1 MPPRTND
8 TAPDGEQAPQPPL
21 ERPAREFGPRQP
33 DMAGAA
39 EGAGGTDEHT
49 GPSASGPGESDVAE
63 PEADGS
69 GALRAA
75 KAPEQNPE
83 GLAATSTGHSDG
95 RRSSTTEPTDT
106 TPDSPTDTVEPGK
119 PDPTDTTT
127 AGTPGGTPAPGTG
140 KVAKTE
146 PGPEQGPGDLA
157 ATGASRSEAPRSSV
171 AEGAGTPASQVTLA
185 THAAPESRAADAA
198 GPGGGAPAGETTDT
212 PAPATAEA
220 DADRTLRAVPTPER
234 SDSQQESGNLAAPAA
249 PASDVAAASR
259 DAAPSPEGASDGDDD
274 QSSPTAPDPDERVA
288 AVRRVGEASRR
299 WRALQLGA
307 CAAALAVA
315 FTAGAVVLG
324 AVRDGGATASV
335 SSAPAAMSPALLA
348 SGDLEASIASIQA
361 HLRSQPKDF
370 GSWATLG
377 LAYVEQ
383 ARTKGDPSRYPQ
395 AQQALARSLEL
406 RPDNDS
412 ALAGRAALAAARHD
426 FPGALKYA
434 DQALEQNP
442 YSERALSTR
451 IDALVELGRYD
462 EASKAADEADDKRPG
477 VPVFTR
483 YAYVRE
489 LRGDVATARRV
500 LERALGSASS
510 RGDVAYVATALGQL
524 AWNQGEYESALEY
537 YARALA
543 ADDAYLPALEGRSR
557 AQFADGDLAG
567 AIKGMEEL
575 VSRYPLPGPLVE
587 LGELYEVR
595 GGDGDLAKAR
605 DQYALVN
612 AWTAIARA
620 NGVNADLDTALA
632 AADHGD
638 RKSALRA
645 ARAEW
650 DRRETV
656 HTADALAWALHVN
669 GQDEEAL
676 PYARRATATG
686 YRNASFLYHL
696 GMIEQATGNARE
708 ARASLSAALELNP
721 GFSPLGAQKARTA
734 LKSLEAAK

>member
-8 TAPDGEQAPQPPL
+8 NAPDREQAPQPPL
-21 ERPAREFGPRQP
+21 TRPGRELGPRP
-33 DMAGAA
+33 TDTAGAA
-39 EGAGGTDEHT
+39 DILDTEDSDSTEERAG
-49 GPSASGPGESDVAE
+49 
-63 PEADGS
+63 
-69 GALRAA
+69 
-75 KAPEQNPE
+75 
-83 GLAATSTGHSDG
+83 TSTA
-95 RRSSTTEPTDT
+95 
-106 TPDSPTDTVEPGK
+106 V
-119 PDPTDTTT
+119 
-127 AGTPGGTPAPGTG
+127 
-140 KVAKTE
+140 
-146 PGPEQGPGDLA
+146 
-157 ATGASRSEAPRSSV
+157 
-171 AEGAGTPASQVTLA
+171 
-185 THAAPESRAADAA
+185 
-198 GPGGGAPAGETTDT
+198 
-212 PAPATAEA
+212 PAPATAERGGTGPVA
-220 DADRTLRAVPTPER
+220 EP
-234 SDSQQESGNLAAPAA
+234 A
-249 PASDVAAASR
+249 PASAAERNDREPGSETLAPADTGRSTGTEAPGK
-259 DAAPSPEGASDGDDD
+259 AAPRETPETEPAAETGKAAVTDLSPGVDEASGTEASPEMTPDIPAG
-274 QSSPTAPDPDERVA
+274 QSSPAASDERVA
-288 AVRRVGEASRR
+288 AVRRLGESSRR
-299 WRALQLGA
+299 WRAVQLGA

-324 AVRDGGATASV
+324 AVRDGSGTATV

-348 SGDLEASIASIQA
+348 SGDIGASIASLQA
-361 HLRSQPKDF
+361 HLRAQPRDF

-406 RPDNDS
+406 KPDNDP

-426 FPGALKYA
+426 FPGALEYA
-434 DQALEQNP
+434 DQALAQNP
-442 YSERALSTR
+442 YSERALSIR

-462 EASKAADEADDKRPG
+462 EASKATDEADAKRPG

-489 LRGDVATARRV
+489 LRGEVTVARRV
-500 LERALGSASS
+500 LEQALGSATS
-510 RGDVAYVATALGQL
+510 RGDIAYVSTTLGQL
-524 AWNQGEYESALEY
+524 AWNQGEYKSALEF

-543 ADDAYLPALEGRSR
+543 ADDTYLPALEGRSR

-567 AIKGMEEL
+567 AILGMEDV

-595 GGDGDLAKAR
+595 GGEGDLAKAR

-686 YRNASFLYHL
+686 YRNASFIYHR
-696 GMIEQATGNARE
+696 GMIEQATGHPKE

-721 GFSPLGAQKARTA
+721 GFSPLGARKARTA

>member
-8 TAPDGEQAPQPPL
+8 NAPEREQAPQPPAAHPGR
-21 ERPAREFGPRQP
+21 EPGEQPA
-33 DMAGAA
+33 DTAGAA
-39 EGAGGTDEHT
+39 PGTPVT
-49 GPSASGPGESDVAE
+49 GTADTASG
-63 PEADGS
+63 
-69 GALRAA
+69 
-75 KAPEQNPE
+75 
-83 GLAATSTGHSDG
+83 
-95 RRSSTTEPTDT
+95 
-106 TPDSPTDTVEPGK
+106 
-119 PDPTDTTT
+119 
-127 AGTPGGTPAPGTG
+127 
-140 KVAKTE
+140 
-146 PGPEQGPGDLA
+146 
-157 ATGASRSEAPRSSV
+157 
-171 AEGAGTPASQVTLA
+171 
-185 THAAPESRAADAA
+185 
-198 GPGGGAPAGETTDT
+198 
-212 PAPATAEA
+212 
-220 DADRTLRAVPTPER
+220 
-234 SDSQQESGNLAAPAA
+234 
-249 PASDVAAASR
+249 
-259 DAAPSPEGASDGDDD
+259 
-274 QSSPTAPDPDERVA
+274 PDERVA
-288 AVRRVGEASRR
+288 AVRRLGESSRR
-299 WRALQLGA
+299 WRSLQLGA
-307 CAAALAVA
+307 CAVALAVA

-324 AVRDGGATASV
+324 ALRDGGGTAAV
-335 SSAPAAMSPALLA
+335 ASAPAVMSPALLA
-348 SGDLEASIASIQA
+348 SGDLDASIASLQG

-395 AQQALARSLEL
+395 AQEALKRSLEL

-426 FPGALKYA
+426 FPDALTYA
-434 DQALEQNP
+434 DQALAQNP

-451 IDALVELGRYD
+451 IDALVELGRYE
-462 EASKAADEADDKRPG
+462 EALKATDEADAKRPG

-489 LRGDVATARRV
+489 LRGDVGTARRV
-500 LERALGSASS
+500 LEQALGSASS
-510 RGDVAYVATALGQL
+510 RGDIAYVATALGQL
-524 AWNQGEYESALEY
+524 DWNQGEYKSALEY

-543 ADDAYLPALEGRSR
+543 ADDAYLPALEGRAR
-557 AQFADGDLAG
+557 AQYANGDRAG
-567 AIKGMEEL
+567 AVKGMEDV
-575 VSRYPLPGPLVE
+575 VSRFPLPGPLVE

-595 GGDGDLAKAR
+595 GDDGDLDRAR

-638 RKSALRA
+638 KKSALRA

-686 YRNASFLYHL
+686 YRNASFLYHR
-696 GMIEQATGNARE
+696 GMIEQATGADRE
-708 ARASLSAALELNP
+708 ARTSLSAALELNP

>member
-8 TAPDGEQAPQPPL
+8 NAPDREQAPQPPL
-21 ERPAREFGPRQP
+21 PRPGRELGSRPTDTAGAAGILGTEDSGAIDERGGATPADPGGVPTNAAPGVSEPTGSAGAGKAGPAVGRTPAPSTAAAPRPNGSEQGAGALAASSVGREDP
-33 DMAGAA
+33 AA
-39 EGAGGTDEHT
+39 EGAPETRK
-49 GPSASGPGESDVAE
+49 S
-63 PEADGS
+63 PEAD
-69 GALRAA
+69 L
-75 KAPEQNPE
+75 
-83 GLAATSTGHSDG
+83 ATST
-95 RRSSTTEPTDT
+95 REAAAVTDT
-106 TPDSPTDTVEPGK
+106 EVSPED
-119 PDPTDTTT
+119 
-127 AGTPGGTPAPGTG
+127 A
-140 KVAKTE
+140 
-146 PGPEQGPGDLA
+146 
-157 ATGASRSEAPRSSV
+157 
-171 AEGAGTPASQVTLA
+171 GAGTGDA
-185 THAAPESRAADAA
+185 TA
-198 GPGGGAPAGETTDT
+198 GHAPAGSPDQ
-212 PAPATAEA
+212 
-220 DADRTLRAVPTPER
+220 L
-234 SDSQQESGNLAAPAA
+234 SPAA
-249 PASDVAAASR
+249 SA
-259 DAAPSPEGASDGDDD
+259 
-274 QSSPTAPDPDERVA
+274 PDERVA
-288 AVRRVGEASRR
+288 AVRRLGESSRR
-299 WRALQLGA
+299 WRAVQLGA

-324 AVRDGGATASV
+324 AVRDGGATTTVA
-335 SSAPAAMSPALLA
+335 SAPAAMSPALLA
-348 SGDLEASIASIQA
+348 SGDIGASIASLQA
-361 HLRSQPKDF
+361 HLRAQPKDF

-395 AQQALARSLEL
+395 AQQALNRSLEL
-406 RPDNDS
+406 EPDNDP

-426 FPGALKYA
+426 FPGALKYS
-434 DQALEQNP
+434 DQALAQNP

-462 EASKAADEADDKRPG
+462 EALKATDEADAKRPG

-489 LRGDVATARRV
+489 LRGEVTTARRV
-500 LERALGSASS
+500 LEQALDSATS
-510 RGDVAYVATALGQL
+510 RGDIAYVATALGQL
-524 AWNQGEYESALEY
+524 AWNQGEYKPALEF

-543 ADDAYLPALEGRSR
+543 ADDAYLPALEGRAR
-557 AQFADGDLAG
+557 AQFADGDRAG
-567 AIKGMEEL
+567 AIKGMEDV

-595 GGDGDLAKAR
+595 RGEGDLAKAR

-686 YRNASFLYHL
+686 YRNASFLYHR
-696 GMIEQATGNARE
+696 GMIEQATGHAKE
-708 ARASLSAALELNP
+708 ARTSLSAALELNP
-721 GFSPLGAQKARTA
+721 GFSPLGARKARTA